1 MVTCDL
7 CNKQTAGKLYPIL
20 YRNRGKHMIC
30 QSCMDNYE
38 LFRDREYERQRE
50 EGIVYGHT
58 VKPEETR

>member
-1 MVTCDL
+1 
-7 CNKQTAGKLYPIL
+7 
-20 YRNRGKHMIC
+20 
-30 QSCMDNYE
+30 MDNYE